1 MRAVTLNGFGEPLS
15 QSELAVPEPGPGQV
29 RVRVKA
35 AGLNPFDNAVANG
48 MMQGMVEYA
57 FPVVIGR
64 DAAGIVDAVG
74 EGVTEVT
81 IGDDVFGHVLLGSP
95 LHDGTLAEYALLPA
109 RAVTAKPEQVDFVSA
124 AALPLSGTAAHAA
137 VEAVAPREGA
147 TVLIVGATGGVGSY
161 AIQLAAARGATVIAT
176 GLPEDA
182 QRLRGLGATH
192 VVDYRQPLAEQVRSA
207 APDGVD
213 GLIDLVNREPDGLNQ
228 VATLVR
234 DGGRVATTMG
244 AADPEK
250 LATRNITAANVMA
263 APVRDVL
270 KQLGEQVASG
280 ALRVD
285 VEQVLPLQNAT
296 QGLETLAAGTARGK
310 IVVKVED

>member
-1 MRAVTLNGFGEPLS
+1 MRAVTLNGFGQPVS

-35 AGLNPFDNAVANG
+35 AGLNAFDNAVAGG

-74 EGVTEVT
+74 EGVTEVS
-81 IGDDVFGHVLLGSP
+81 IGDEVFGHVLMGSP

-109 RAVTAKPEQVDFVSA
+109 AAVAAKPEEVDFVSA
-124 AALPLSGTAAHAA
+124 AALPFAGAAAHAV
-137 VEAVAPREGA
+137 VEAVAPGDGA
-147 TVLIVGATGGVGSY
+147 TVLIVGATGGVGSF
-161 AIQLAAARGATVIAT
+161 AVQLAAARGATVIAT

-207 APDGVD
+207 APEGVD

-228 VATLVR
+228 VATSSATVVRSPPRWAPPTPRSSPPGTSPRPTSWPRRSETCSGGLVSR
-234 DGGRVATTMG
+234 SLPGRCGSTSNRSSPSRTPPKVSKPSPPARH
-244 AADPEK
+244 AAK
-250 LATRNITAANVMA
+250 
-263 APVRDVL
+263 
-270 KQLGEQVASG
+270 SS
-280 ALRVD
+280 
-285 VEQVLPLQNAT
+285 
-296 QGLETLAAGTARGK
+296 
-310 IVVKVED
+310 

>member
-1 MRAVTLNGFGEPLS
+1 MRAVMLNGFGEPVS
-15 QSELAVPEPGPGQV
+15 RGELAVPEPGPGQV

-35 AGLNPFDNAVANG
+35 AGLNAFDTAVASG
-48 MMQGMVEYA
+48 MMQGMVEYS

-74 EGVTEVT
+74 EGVTEVM
-81 IGDDVFGHVLLGSP
+81 IGDEVFGHVLLVSP
-95 LHDGTLAEYALLPA
+95 LRDGTLAEYALLPA
-109 RAVTAKPEQVDFVSA
+109 AAVAAKPAGMDFASA
-124 AALPLSGTAAHAA
+124 AALPLSGTAAHDA
-137 VEAVAPREGA
+137 VEAVAARDGD

-161 AIQLAAARGATVIAT
+161 AVQLAAARGATVIAT

-182 QRLRGLGATH
+182 QRLHGLGATH

-213 GLIDLVNREPDGLNQ
+213 GLIDLVNREPDGLSE
-228 VATLVR
+228 VSALVR
-234 DGGRVATTMG
+234 DGGRVASTMG
-244 AADPEK
+244 AADAET
-250 LATRNITAANVMA
+250 LGARNITATNVMA

-270 KQLGEQVASG
+270 EQLGEQVASG

-285 VEQVLPLQNAT
+285 IEQVLPFQNAT

-310 IVVKVED
+310 IVVTVKE

>member
-1 MRAVTLNGFGEPLS
+1 MRAVMLNGFGEPVS
-15 QSELAVPEPGPGQV
+15 RGELAVPEPGPGQV

-35 AGLNPFDNAVANG
+35 AGLNAFDTAVASG
-48 MMQGMVEYA
+48 MMQGMVEYS

-74 EGVTEVT
+74 EGVTEVM
-81 IGDDVFGHVLLGSP
+81 IGDEVFGHVLLVSP
-95 LHDGTLAEYALLPA
+95 LRDGTLAEYALLPA
-109 RAVTAKPEQVDFVSA
+109 AAVAAKPAGMDFASA
-124 AALPLSGTAAHAA
+124 AALPLSGTAAHDA
-137 VEAVAPREGA
+137 VEAVAARDGD

-161 AIQLAAARGATVIAT
+161 AVQLAAARGATVIAT

-182 QRLRGLGATH
+182 QRLHGLGATH

-213 GLIDLVNREPDGLNQ
+213 GLIDLVNREPDGLSE
-228 VATLVR
+228 VSALVR
-234 DGGRVATTMG
+234 DGGRVASTMG
-244 AADPEK
+244 AADAET
-250 LATRNITAANVMA
+250 LGARNITATNVMA
-263 APVRDVL
+263 TPVREVL
-270 KQLGEQVASG
+270 EQLGEQVASG

-285 VEQVLPLQNAT
+285 VEQVLPFQNAT

-310 IVVKVED
+310 IVVTVKE